1 LSIACLVIGADP
13 ATVCRR
19 TPVRQILTNR
29 AQDRPFATALGATL
43 AFHMNLL
50 LLAAAASVRL
60 AVLTILAILRL
71 SKTGPLR
78 IGLSAMI

>member
-1 LSIACLVIGADP
+1 M
-13 ATVCRR
+13 
-19 TPVRQILTNR
+19 LTNG
-29 AQDRPFATALGATL
+29 AQDGPFATALGATL

-50 LLAAAASVRL
+50 LLGAAASVRFV
-60 AVLTILAILRL
+60 VLTILAISRL